1 MRHMLPSIG
10 LILIAMFSIQFGA
23 SIAKQLFPL
32 AGVAGTSA
40 LRVAISALILSFVA
54 RIWKH
59 NISKRQLPVVAGYG
73 LSLGAMNLLFY
84 FSLERIPLGI
94 AVALEFTGPLAVS
107 LFYSRKAID
116 LIWIVLAGVG
126 IYLLLPISSV
136 GGDSL
141 DITGIVLA
149 LLAGF
154 FWGLYIL
161 FGKSVGKD
169 GSSLQVTA
177 WGMWFATL
185 VTLPAG
191 LYLNGPEISNPSLP
205 PMATGIAILSSALP
219 YFLEM
224 KAMRNIPAK
233 TFGIPMSMEPVIA
246 TLMGLFILKE
256 NF

>member
-1 MRHMLPSIG
+1 MRCSRFNLVHPSQNSYS
-10 LILIAMFSIQFGA
+10 LSW
-23 SIAKQLFPL
+23 SSRNVCL
-32 AGVAGTSA
+32 ARGY
-40 LRVAISALILSFVA
+40 LRFDSFF
-54 RIWKH
+54 RGKDLG
-59 NISKRQLPVVAGYG
+59 NIIFRKRQLPVVAGYG

-154 FWGLYIL
+154 FLG
-161 FGKSVGKD
+161 
-169 GSSLQVTA
+169 T
-177 WGMWFATL
+177 
-185 VTLPAG
+185 
-191 LYLNGPEISNPSLP
+191 LYLL
-205 PMATGIAILSSALP
+205 
-219 YFLEM
+219 
-224 KAMRNIPAK
+224 
-233 TFGIPMSMEPVIA
+233 VW
-246 TLMGLFILKE
+246 
-256 NF
+256 